1 MHRSK
6 NLVWT
11 AASAAGGLP
20 GERLEGGRFPRHGCP
35 IRPRIGNRKV
45 TLTVQTYRS
54 PTEMTP
60 VKAALLSFAMMSAI
74 VLCGFGIYTASA
86 SAKHAAID
94 GYGVT
99 ASRF

>member
-1 MHRSK
+1 
-6 NLVWT
+6 
-11 AASAAGGLP
+11 
-20 GERLEGGRFPRHGCP
+20 
-35 IRPRIGNRKV
+35 
-45 TLTVQTYRS
+45 
-54 PTEMTP
+54 MTP

-86 SAKHAAID
+86 SAKHAVID